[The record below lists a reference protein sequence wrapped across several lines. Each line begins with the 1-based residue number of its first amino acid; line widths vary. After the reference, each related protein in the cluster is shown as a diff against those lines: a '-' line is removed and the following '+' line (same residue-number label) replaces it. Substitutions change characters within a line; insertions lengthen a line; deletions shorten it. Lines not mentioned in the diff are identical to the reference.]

1 MNTDI
6 IKNNFQKYLNLY
18 SYYRLMYG
26 KINLPLCTKCIYA
39 TKSLIADFVA
49 DKLELIARY

>member
-26 KINLPLCTKCIYA
+26 KINLLLCTKYVYA

>member
-1 MNTDI
+1 
-6 IKNNFQKYLNLY
+6 
-18 SYYRLMYG
+18 MYG